1 MRKLSVFG
9 FFVLLGTC
17 NALNAQYEAMSG
29 EDDVLHRLNETIGY
43 YLGTIRSLNE
53 IEAQVPEL
61 KYEAFQL
68 RTKFK
73 NEYEEAW
80 KNLEVWNKF
89 VFGPEF
95 LSSLS
100 ARMDK
105 EYADLYFDADNSR
118 IFLNDVKQ
126 RLKGEIP
133 EQTLKT
139 LLYFKYIHNPQ
150 KEIADAHYEWFNT
163 KSHPKSTGL
172 EIKLKVPQSFK
183 LEEGDRPHIVQ
194 RFREMDGDILG
205 AIHTLLINQI
215 PSTEGEQDV
224 TLQPEWVSKEWVV
237 EMLEVKPADVL
248 SYEKVSIDGI
258 PFAAIECK
266 ELRESTTG
274 SIETTSLRYLT
285 VFKNR
290 MIMLSFSNTSTA
302 NLSRNRMLYKTIAGS
317 MVFMDKWK

>member
-1 MRKLSVFG
+1 MSRLIALGVLFFCISVTS
-9 FFVLLGTC
+9 LQ
-17 NALNAQYEAMSG
+17 AQYEAMSG
-29 EDDVLHRLNETIGY
+29 EDDALHRLNETIGY

-80 KNLEVWNKF
+80 KNLEAWNKF

-95 LSSLS
+95 LTSFQVDID
-100 ARMDK
+100 R
-105 EYADLYFDADNSR
+105 EYANLYFDENNSR
-118 IFLNDVKQ
+118 IFLEEVKA
-126 RLKGEIP
+126 RLQGEIP

-139 LLYFKYIHNPQ
+139 LLYFKYLNSPQ
-150 KEIADAHYEWFNT
+150 KEISDGHYTWFNT
-163 KSHPKSTGL
+163 MSHPKSTGL

-205 AIHTLLINQI
+205 AIHTLLINQM
-215 PSTEGEQDV
+215 PNTEGEQDA
-224 TLQPEWVSKEWVV
+224 TLQPEWVSKELVV
-237 EMLEVKPADVL
+237 EMLELKPADVL
-248 SYEKVSIDGI
+248 SYEKITIDGV
-258 PFAAIECK
+258 PFAAIEYK
-266 ELRESTTG
+266 QYKTAAVGNMEFTNLSYFT
-274 SIETTSLRYLT
+274 L
-285 VFKNR
+285 FKNR
-290 MIMLSFSNTSTA
+290 MIMLTFSNSVPA
-302 NLSRNRMLYKTIAGS
+302 NLARNRMLYKSIAGS

>member
-1 MRKLSVFG
+1 MSRLIALGVLFFRISVTS
-9 FFVLLGTC
+9 LQ
-17 NALNAQYEAMSG
+17 AQYEAMSG
-29 EDDVLHRLNETIGY
+29 EDDALHRLNETIGY

-80 KNLEVWNKF
+80 KNLEAWNKF

-95 LSSLS
+95 LTSFQVDID
-100 ARMDK
+100 R
-105 EYADLYFDADNSR
+105 EYANLYFDENNSR
-118 IFLNDVKQ
+118 IFLEEVKA
-126 RLKGEIP
+126 RLQGEIP

-139 LLYFKYIHNPQ
+139 LLYFKYLNSPQ
-150 KEIADAHYEWFNT
+150 KEISDGHYTWFNT
-163 KSHPKSTGL
+163 MSHPKSTGL

-205 AIHTLLINQI
+205 AIHTLLINQM
-215 PSTEGEQDV
+215 PNTEGEQDA
-224 TLQPEWVSKEWVV
+224 TLQPEWVSKELVV
-237 EMLEVKPADVL
+237 EMLELKPADVL
-248 SYEKVSIDGI
+248 SYEKITIDGV
-258 PFAAIECK
+258 PFAAIEYK
-266 ELRESTTG
+266 QYKTAAVGNMEFTNLSYFT
-274 SIETTSLRYLT
+274 L
-285 VFKNR
+285 FKNR
-290 MIMLSFSNTSTA
+290 MIMLTFSNSVPA
-302 NLSRNRMLYKTIAGS
+302 NLARNRMLYKSIAGS